1 MKNVNLVDS
10 FNNAING
17 IIHAFKTEKNMKI
30 HVLTAVMVLIF
41 SLFTTINRYEFMIL
55 CFTIALVIVAEM
67 LNTAI
72 ESLVDISTEQY
83 HPLAEK
89 AKDVAAG
96 AVFIATINALIVGYM
111 IFFDKISL
119 IDNVFQ
125 KVHRTP
131 NHIMFIAVTAVLIM
145 VLILKSHFNK
155 GTPFHGGMPSG
166 HAALAFSTA
175 TAISFLS
182 GDAAIIMLCMI
193 LALLV
198 AQSRIEGHI
207 HSILE
212 VVAGGILGIIVTIIV
227 FQLIG

>member
-1 MKNVNLVDS
+1 
-10 FNNAING
+10 
-17 IIHAFKTEKNMKI
+17 
-30 HVLTAVMVLIF
+30 
-41 SLFTTINRYEFMIL
+41 MIL
-55 CFTIALVIVAEM
+55 CFTIALVIVVEM
-67 LNTAI
+67 INTAI
-72 ESLVDISTEQY
+72 ESLVDIATEQY

-111 IFFDKISL
+111 IFFDKITL
-119 IDNVFQ
+119 VNNVFQ
-125 KVHRTP
+125 RVHRTP
-131 NHIMFIAVTAVLIM
+131 NHIMFIAVTAVLVL
-145 VLILKSHFNK
+145 VLILKSYFNK

-182 GDAAIIMLCMI
+182 GDAAIITLCMI

-207 HSILE
+207 HNTYE
-212 VVAGGILGIIVTIIV
+212 VFVGGMLGILVTIIV
-227 FQLIG
+227 FELIG

>member
-1 MKNVNLVDS
+1 MKNDNLIDS
-10 FNNAING
+10 YNNAVNG
-17 IIHAFKTEKNMKI
+17 IIHAFKTERNIKI
-30 HVLTAVMVLIF
+30 HVLVAVMVLIL
-41 SLFTTINRYEFMIL
+41 SLFTSISRDEFLII
-55 CFTIALVIVAEM
+55 CFTISLVIVAEM
-67 LNTAI
+67 INTAI
-72 ESLVDISTEQY
+72 ESLVDIATEEY

-96 AVFIATINALIVGYM
+96 AVFIATVNSLIVGYM
-111 IFFDKISL
+111 IFFDKFTL
-119 IDNVFQ
+119 INNVFQ

-131 NHIMFIAVTAVLIM
+131 NHIMFISVTAVLVL
-145 VLILKSHFNK
+145 VLILKAHFNK

-182 GDAAIIMLCMI
+182 GDPAVIALCMV

-207 HSILE
+207 HNAYE
-212 VVAGGILGIIVTIIV
+212 VFVGGMLGIIVTIIV